1 MMQLGLTQGALR
13 RRGYCG
19 VMVILCLTLAIL
31 ALVSGTMQL
40 SVAQVLRALWG
51 EGPAGIVTIVVQWR
65 LPRVVMALILGASLG
80 VSGAI
85 FQSLLRNSLGS
96 PDIIGFNTGAYTG
109 ALMSIILFNGGE
121 FSTAVGA
128 LAGGIL
134 SSALVWLL
142 TWRQGIQGFRLII
155 IGIAV
160 SALLYSVNTW
170 LIISASL
177 ESAMS
182 AALWG
187 AGSLNG
193 ITWSKGFPSLLF
205 IATAFTLSLL
215 LTRRMTLMEMGDDT
229 ARALGVPVEISRLL
243 LMVIG
248 VALTAAVT
256 AAAGPISFISLCA
269 PQIARRLSG
278 ADIPSLPAAAL
289 TGAFLLLAADF
300 LAQRLF
306 APNQLPVGV
315 VTVCIGG
322 IYLLVL
328 LTRESR

>member
-1 MMQLGLTQGALR
+1 MMRHGLTQSALR

-19 VMVILCLTLAIL
+19 IMVMLCLMLAVL
-31 ALVSGTMQL
+31 ALISGAMPL
-40 SVAQVLRALWG
+40 SIDLVLRALWG
-51 EGPAGIVTIVVQWR
+51 DAPANIVTIVTQWR
-65 LPRVVMALILGASLG
+65 LPRVVMALILGAALG

-96 PDIIGFNTGAYTG
+96 PDIIGFNSGAYTG
-109 ALMSIILFNGGE
+109 AIMSIILFNGNE
-121 FSTAVGA
+121 FSIAGGA

-155 IGIAV
+155 IGIAI
-160 SALLYSVNTW
+160 SALLYAINTW

-193 ITWSKGFPSLLF
+193 ITWSKALPALLF
-205 IATAFTLSLL
+205 IAIAFILSLL

-229 ARALGVPVEISRLL
+229 ARALGVPVERSRLL

-248 VALTAAVT
+248 VALTASAT

-306 APNQLPVGV
+306 SPNQLPVGV

-322 IYLLVL
+322 LYLLVL